1 MLPKI
6 KNPYKSDIYKD
17 FYEPN
22 WTKLEAF
29 TRRFEAFSR
38 IFSRMKI
45 LKKLVLVL
53 CNLKR
58 QKNSEQDTMCYSC
71 SCCFI
76 MS

>member
-17 FYEPN
+17 FCEPN

-38 IFSRMKI
+38 IFSSMNV
-45 LKKLVLVL
+45 LK
-53 CNLKR
+53 NI
-58 QKNSEQDTMCYSC
+58 SYS
-71 SCCFI
+71 FYLT
-76 MS
+76 